1 MADIIYL
8 DDYRKKTSQQ
18 FQQAR
23 EQTPQMTRQK
33 LRELRNANRFS
44 KRISAFF
51 TRQKEAITD
60 RFKSFEH
67 DGRKSVQFLNASK
80 EQAKHAYQAIKAH
93 LANVWSTEISETD
106 TPKSET
112 EKKAQETDADQPKKV
127 SRFSKFLQKL
137 RTDPKSVAIRS
148 EQVLKESAEK
158 AKNIPA
164 FVDNVK
170 QRVLDKAIDV
180 QSKNVEKLKAKRKEI
195 DKSRVELGHPNVQG
209 LELVRDKD
217 NPQGYR
223 FKATKKIGIPTGEV
237 NEDGT
242 KKYMHMEVGD
252 TTGLI
257 IPKGKANTQAL
268 AAYSHGEKYVKL
280 ALSHDSTLTMEDELN
295 NPDIFGKSVG
305 SISNSDVTLSGKGSL
320 DGINQ
325 INNSHNVVIDN
336 TFKDTQISNSRNI
349 NLYAPVEASN
359 IKSSYHV
366 LTHGAISNSEINAST
381 IDNFGNGPIADAK
394 VNYSTVSLGNQEGIA
409 FSDIDSANLKHTSV
423 IGFKDGN
430 KTEIRQGNYANST
443 VSASKISVSPSSSI
457 EGSTVN
463 NTQIQHASEN
473 RSRTVVR
480 DSALDHVTMAL
491 EDGNIQ
497 ATDNVNLKN
506 VMTVGDVAA
515 ANSEVNADP
524 NHPAFMRN
532 FGVQNALIDTK
543 EKSPM
548 LFDGNL
554 DGKGQEIGDENI
566 RRDITIDDNHV
577 NWLKDKTGIETPNN
591 ELREIETPNGVLRGP
606 DQVIFMSQD
615 IQPQNVPINYDVNK
629 MFNMDPVNNPEP
641 PAPKQEEEQAQA
653 AGAEGQQVDSQE
665 KQSDF
670 KRSDPTQR
678 DWEAYND
685 LKMENKRD
693 LEEKAAEQKK
703 QHMEHEKQAETNQPE
718 NDQVSKP
725 EPAPEPAN
733 DVPLP
738 SDADVPPLPDD
749 NDIPPEPDN
758 NGVPLPSDDDIPPEP
773 DDDGFGM

>member
-8 DDYRKKTSQQ
+8 DDYRQKTSQQ

-23 EQTPQMTRQK
+23 QQTPQMTRRK

-80 EQAKHAYQAIKAH
+80 EQAKHAYQAIRTH
-93 LANVWSTEISETD
+93 LANVWSTEIPETD
-106 TPKSET
+106 TPKPET

-148 EQVLKESAEK
+148 EQVLKQTAEK
-158 AKNIPA
+158 AKNLPA
-164 FVDNVK
+164 FVDKVK
-170 QRVLDKAIDV
+170 QRMLDTAIDV
-180 QSKNVEKLKAKRKEI
+180 QSKNVERLKAKRKEI
-195 DKSRVELGHPNVQG
+195 DKSKVELGHPNVQG

-223 FKATKKIGIPTGEV
+223 FKATKKISIPTGEV

-242 KKYMHMEVGD
+242 KKYMHMEAGD

-268 AAYSHGEKYVKL
+268 AAYSHGDKYVKL
-280 ALSHDSTLTMEDELN
+280 ALSHDSTLTMEDGLN
-295 NPDIFGKSVG
+295 NPDIFGKSAG
-305 SISNSDVTLSGKGSL
+305 SISNSDITLSGKGSL

-325 INNSHNVVIDN
+325 INNSRNVVIDN
-336 TFKDTQISNSRNI
+336 SFKDTQISNSRNI
-349 NLYAPVEASN
+349 SLYAPVEASN
-359 IKSSYHV
+359 INNSYHV
-366 LTHGAISNSEINAST
+366 LTHGAISNSAINAST
-381 IDNFGNGPIADAK
+381 VDNSGNGPIADAK

-430 KTEIRQGNYANST
+430 KTEIHQGNYANST
-443 VSASKISVSPSSSI
+443 ISASKISVSPSSSI
-457 EGSTVN
+457 EGSTVA
-463 NTQIQHASEN
+463 NTQIKHASEN
-473 RSRTVVR
+473 HSLTALH

-497 ATDNVNLKN
+497 ATDNVNMKN
-506 VMTVGDVAA
+506 VMAVGDIAA
-515 ANSEVNADP
+515 SNSEISADQS
-524 NHPAFMRN
+524 HPAFMRD
-532 FGVQNALIDTK
+532 FGMQNTILDTK
-543 EKSPM
+543 EKSPI

-554 DGKGQEIGDENI
+554 DGKGQELGDDNI
-566 RRDITIDDNHV
+566 YRDMTVDDNHV
-577 NWLKDKTGIETPNN
+577 NWLKDKTGIETPQN
-591 ELREIETPNGVLRGP
+591 ELREIDTPNGVLHGP
-606 DQVIFMSQD
+606 DQVAYMSQD

-641 PAPKQEEEQAQA
+641 PAPTQKEEQAQA
-653 AGAEGQQVDSQE
+653 VGAEEQ
-665 KQSDF
+665 QSDF
-670 KRSDPTQR
+670 KQSDPTQR
-678 DWEAYND
+678 DWVAYND
-685 LKMENKRD
+685 LKMANKRD
-693 LEEKAAEQKK
+693 LAEKTAEQKK
-703 QHMEHEKQAETNQPE
+703 KRMEHEKQAENIPTPDPQPA
-718 NDQVSKP
+718 S
-725 EPAPEPAN
+725 EPAN

-738 SDADVPPLPDD
+738 SDEDVPPLPND

-758 NGVPLPSDDDIPPEP
+758 NGIPLPSEDDIPPEP

>member
-8 DDYRKKTSQQ
+8 DDYRQKTSQQ
-18 FQQAR
+18 FQQAH
-23 EQTPQMTRQK
+23 EQTPQMTRKK

-44 KRISAFF
+44 KRISQFF
-51 TRQKEAITD
+51 TRQKESIAD
-60 RFKSFEH
+60 KFKSFEH
-67 DGRKSVQFLNASK
+67 DGRTSVKFLDASK
-80 EQAKHAYQAIKAH
+80 EQAKQAYQAIKAH
-93 LANVWSTEISETD
+93 LANVWSTEIPETD
-106 TPKSET
+106 IPKPET

-137 RTDPKSVAIRS
+137 RTDPKSVAVHS
-148 EQVLKESAEK
+148 EQVLKKTAEQ
-158 AKNIPA
+158 AKNLPA

-170 QRVLDKAIDV
+170 QRMLDTAINI
-180 QSKNVEKLKAKRKEI
+180 QAKNVEKLKAKRKEI
-195 DKSRVELGHPNVQG
+195 DKNRVELGHPNVQG

-217 NPQGYR
+217 NPNGYR
-223 FKATKKIGIPTGEV
+223 FKATKKISIPTGEV

-242 KKYMHMEVGD
+242 KKYMHLEAGD

-280 ALSHDSTLTMEDELN
+280 ALSHDSTLTMEDGLN

-305 SISNSDVTLSGKGSL
+305 SISNSDVTLSGKGGL
-320 DGINQ
+320 DGINR
-325 INNSHNVVIDN
+325 IENSHNVVIDN
-336 TFKDTQISNSRNI
+336 TFKDSQVQDSRNI

-359 IKSSYHV
+359 INRSYHV

-381 IDNFGNGPIADAK
+381 VDNSGNGPIADAK
-394 VNYSTVSLGNQEGIA
+394 VNYSTVALGNQEGIA
-409 FSDIDSANLKHTSV
+409 FSDINSANLKHTSV

-430 KTEIRQGNYANST
+430 KTIIHQGNYANST
-443 VSASKISVSPSSSI
+443 VSASKINVSPSSSI
-457 EGSTVN
+457 EGSTVS
-463 NTQIQHASEN
+463 NTQIQHASAN

-480 DSALDHVTMAL
+480 DSDLDHVTMAL

-506 VMTVGDVAA
+506 VMAVGDVAA

-532 FGVQNALIDTK
+532 FGMQNALIDTK

-554 DGKGQEIGDENI
+554 DGKGQEIGDDNI
-566 RRDITIDDNHV
+566 RRDITIDGNHV
-577 NWLKDKTGIETPNN
+577 NWLKDKTGIETPAN
-591 ELREIETPNGVLRGP
+591 ELREINTPNGVLRGP

-615 IQPQNVPINYDVNK
+615 IQPQNVPVNYDVNK

-693 LEEKAAEQKK
+693 LEEKAAQQKEK
-703 QHMEHEKQAETNQPE
+703 RMEHEKQTQQPQSE
-718 NDQVSKP
+718 PEP

-733 DVPLP
+733 DAPLP
-738 SDADVPPLPDD
+738 SDSDVPPLPDD
-749 NDIPPEPDN
+749 DDIPPAPDD
-758 NGVPLPSDDDIPPEP
+758 NGVPLPSEDDIPPEP
-773 DDDGFGM
+773 DDDGFDM